1 MINRNDLQSRNL
13 PIALDGAQFL
23 TSRTAT
29 VVEGEVQNIYQ
40 GFAYPGSSEAEAVW
54 MIQRTAV
61 TVDGSTTTLFAGGQ
75 ALFNRVWTDRASQ
88 IYS

>member
-29 VVEGEVQNIYQ
+29 VGTGTTQTIYQ
-40 GFAYPGSSEAEAVW
+40 GFAYPGSSETEGVW
-54 MIQRTAV
+54 MIQRTTITA
-61 TVDGSTTTLFAGGQ
+61 DGTTTLFAGGQ
-75 ALFNRVWTDRASQ
+75 ALFNKVWAERVNQ